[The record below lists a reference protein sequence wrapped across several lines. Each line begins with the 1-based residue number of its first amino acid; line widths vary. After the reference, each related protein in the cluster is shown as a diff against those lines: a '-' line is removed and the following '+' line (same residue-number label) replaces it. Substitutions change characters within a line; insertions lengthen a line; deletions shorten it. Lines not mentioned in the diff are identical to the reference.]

1 MPGGAD
7 RALAP
12 GSDATAQLP
21 GRHKYL
27 TGPATREDLPVTIR
41 KDYEKVRQ
49 RLAVQIV
56 PAEGAVEEPAQG
68 LRRNDGAGRIL
79 VSENATTDHP
89 QSIPALLARN
99 AARWGGY
106 PAYRE
111 KEFGIWQSWT
121 WAETAAEVR
130 AIALGFMSLGIERG
144 DHVAIIGRN
153 RPALYWS
160 MVAAE
165 MCGAVPVPLY
175 QDAVAEEMAYVLDH
189 CGARFVVCGDQ
200 EQVDKVLEVQDRL
213 PGIHHIA
220 YLDKR
225 GMRKYDHSAMNALAD
240 ISAEGLAGHHRFEE
254 ELNRRTAEL
263 TYDHTCVMLYTSGT
277 TGKPK
282 GVVLSNR
289 NIIETSKNSAEFDR
303 LNHNDDILA
312 YLPMAWVGD
321 FIFSVGQ
328 AFWTGFTVNCPENA
342 ATMMT
347 DLREIGPSYFFAPPR
362 VFEGQLTNVM
372 IRMEDAG
379 RIKKRMFDRYMALAR
394 KVGPAILDGKPVS
407 GMDRLRYWLGNVLVY
422 GPLKNT
428 LGYSR
433 IRVGYTAGEAIG
445 PEIFDFYRSLGINL
459 KQLYGQTEASVF
471 ITQQPDGEVRS
482 DTVGVPS
489 PGVEVKIADSG
500 EVFYRSPGTFVE
512 YYKNAE
518 STASTKDAEGWVAT
532 GDAGFFEEGTGHLRI
547 IDRAKDVGK
556 MADGTLF
563 APKYVENKLKFFP
576 NILEAVVF
584 GADRSMCT
592 AFINIDLTAVGN
604 WAERNNIAYASYQEL
619 AGHPKVYEMIQSHV
633 EEVNRSVA
641 ADPMLSGC
649 QIHRFLILHKELD
662 ADDGELTRTRKVR
675 RNIIADKFADLID
688 ALYGGKDQIYT
699 ETEVT
704 YEDGRKGKIKATLE
718 IRDAAVVAPEQRMAA
733 E

>member
-1 MPGGAD
+1 MAET
-7 RALAP
+7 
-12 GSDATAQLP
+12 ATAQ
-21 GRHKYL
+21 
-27 TGPATREDLPVTIR
+27 
-41 KDYEKVRQ
+41 
-49 RLAVQIV
+49 
-56 PAEGAVEEPAQG
+56 
-68 LRRNDGAGRIL
+68 
-79 VSENATTDHP
+79 SP

-99 AARWGGY
+99 TARWGAY

-121 WAETAAEVR
+121 WAETADEVR
-130 AIALGFMSLGIERG
+130 AIALGFMTLGIERG
-144 DHVAIIGRN
+144 DYVAIIGRN

-160 MVAAE
+160 MVAAD

-200 EQVDKVLEVQDRL
+200 EQVDKVLEIQDRL
-213 PGIHHIA
+213 PGIDQIL
-220 YLDKR
+220 YVDKR

-240 ISAEGLAGHHRFEE
+240 IAAEGRAAHQRFDA
-254 ELNRRTAEL
+254 ELDKRIEEL
-263 TYDHTCVMLYTSGT
+263 TYDSTCVMLYTSGT

-289 NIIETSKNSAEFDR
+289 NIIETSKNSAEFDHLR
-303 LNHNDDILA
+303 QSDEVLA

-321 FIFSVGQ
+321 FIFSIGQ
-328 AFWTGFTVNCPENA
+328 AYWTGFTVNCPENA

-379 RIKKRMFDRYMALAR
+379 RIKKRMFDHYMGIAR
-394 KVGPAILDGKPVS
+394 RVGPAILDGKPVS
-407 GMDRLRYWLGNVLVY
+407 GMDRFRYWLGNVLVY

-471 ITQQPDGEVRS
+471 ITQQPDGQVRS

-489 PGVEVKIADSG
+489 PGVEVKIAEGG

-512 YYKNAE
+512 YYKNAD

-584 GADRSMCT
+584 GAGRNMCT
-592 AFINIDLTAVGN
+592 AFINIDLNAVGS

-619 AGHPKVYEMIQSHV
+619 SQHPRVYEMIQSHV

-675 RNIIADKFADLID
+675 RNIIAEKFADLID
-688 ALYGGKDQIYT
+688 ALYGGKDEIYT

-718 IRDAAVVAPEQRMAA
+718 IRDAAAVPSGTERMAA